1 MIKEL
6 VKDTDFLAKPLA
18 PATADD
24 AQIAQDLRDTMA
36 SLDNCACLAANQIG
50 YDKAVIAYEA
60 GAKGVAVMFNPQVKQ
75 AMIPYMATESCL
87 SLSYDS
93 DVKRFKRI
101 IVAYEELV
109 DGKLVARQK
118 KFADWT
124 AETILHAI
132 DHCNGLLV

>member
-24 AQIAQDLRDTMA
+24 ANIAEDLRDTMA

-50 YDKAVIAYEA
+50 YDKAVIAYDA
-60 GAKGVAVMFNPQVKQ
+60 GSRGVAIMFNPQVKQ
-75 AMIPYMATESCL
+75 AMIPYLATESCL

-93 DVKRFKRI
+93 EVKRFKRI

-118 KFADWT
+118 KFGDWT
-124 AETILHAI
+124 AEIIQHAV
-132 DHCNGLLV
+132 DHCAGLLV